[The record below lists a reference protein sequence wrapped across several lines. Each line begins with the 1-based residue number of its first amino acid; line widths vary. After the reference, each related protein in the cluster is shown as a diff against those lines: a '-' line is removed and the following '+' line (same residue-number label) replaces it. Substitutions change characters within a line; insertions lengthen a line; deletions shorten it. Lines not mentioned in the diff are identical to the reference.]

1 MLNIS
6 VTMIGGED
14 PSGGISQLK
23 NHLQETE
30 ANGATENNGAG
41 GKSDNELV
49 EVKEHGAAG
58 HDGPVPAV
66 IINSGT

>member
-30 ANGATENNGAG
+30 NGANGADNNGANG
-41 GKSDNELV
+41 GNGKTDSELV
-49 EVKEHGAAG
+49 EVKEGN
-58 HDGPVPAV
+58 DGPVPSV
-66 IINSGT
+66 IINSGK